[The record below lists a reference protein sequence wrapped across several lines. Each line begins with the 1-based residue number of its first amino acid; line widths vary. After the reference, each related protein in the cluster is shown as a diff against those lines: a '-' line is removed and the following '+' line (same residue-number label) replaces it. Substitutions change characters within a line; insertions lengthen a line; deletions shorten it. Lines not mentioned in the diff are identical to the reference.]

1 MSRSIFTGANRDDY
15 CLPVAYYEAAA
26 LAWADVSDPAR
37 WPSSGAASD
46 DQAVTT
52 ASARTGNE
60 GEGEKK
66 DGKDAAVVADAA
78 VDEFRRER
86 LDRVDEYIAKV
97 AKWDHFLLDTRI
109 GMRVT
114 PAVQTVRWL
123 KKKKGWPLTD
133 LDS

>member
-1 MSRSIFTGANRDDY
+1 M
-15 CLPVAYYEAAA
+15 AYYEAAA

-46 DQAVTT
+46 DQAANT
-52 ASARTGNE
+52 ASAGAGNE
-60 GEGEKK
+60 GEGHGRGEGQGEGEKE
-66 DGKDAAVVADAA
+66 DIRDAAVVAEAA
-78 VDEFRRER
+78 VDAFRRER

-97 AKWDHFLLDTRI
+97 VKWDHFLLDTRI